1 MTLKLLNRSE
11 KRQVISQK
19 EGDIIVQLVLYL
31 STTEQYHWQQSKRNE
46 IYTKQMHIQTCR
58 LKDQRVADT
67 VWIFQAGQRGTFFI
81 RFSYSLLHVL

>member
-1 MTLKLLNRSE
+1 MTLKLNRSE
-11 KRQVISQK
+11 KRQVISQR

-31 STTEQYHWQQSKRNE
+31 STTEQYHWQQSKRDE
-46 IYTKQMHIQTCR
+46 IYMKQMHIQTCR
-58 LKDQRVADT
+58 LKDQRVAGT